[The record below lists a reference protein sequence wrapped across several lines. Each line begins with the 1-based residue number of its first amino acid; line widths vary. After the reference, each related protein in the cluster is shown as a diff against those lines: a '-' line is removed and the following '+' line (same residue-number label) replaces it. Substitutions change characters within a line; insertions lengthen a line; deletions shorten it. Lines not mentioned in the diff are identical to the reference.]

1 MAASESRTLVLRVID
16 EIWNRGNLD
25 LADALFSPGY
35 VNHGGLIP
43 DLIRGPEAI
52 KFAVALYQRAFPNMQ
67 LGVDILIADT
77 DRVTFNWS
85 AQDIPDCAAPGRPAK
100 LIGRMVVH
108 VSADQISESWIFWDP
123 AEWLRRSLEVFTLDS
138 SLLGSVLPGTDRV
151 IA

>member
-1 MAASESRTLVLRVID
+1 MAATESRTLVLRVID

-52 KFAVALYQRAFPNMQ
+52 KFAVALYQRAFPNLQ
-67 LGVDILIADT
+67 LGVDTLIADT

-85 AQDIPDCAAPGRPAK
+85 AQDIPEIPAPRRQSRI
-100 LIGRMVVH
+100 IGRMIVH
-108 VSADQISESWIFWDP
+108 VSEDQISESWISWD
-123 AEWLRRSLEVFTLDS
+123 AKEGARRSLQMFTLDS
-138 SLLGSVLPGTDRV
+138 TLLDGLLPGTNRINV
-151 IA
+151 